1 MALIQESPGVFVAAG
16 HSSAIGE
23 AELAIIRAAARA
35 SPKRRARINTHG
47 DGEDPLHEMIIA
59 IDGHSY
65 IRPHKHPGKS
75 EAFHV
80 IEGDVDIV
88 VFGED
93 GEIAQ
98 FIALGTRGAGRS
110 FYYRISSALFHTLIV
125 RSDIAILHEITNGPF
140 RPSATLF
147 ADFAP
152 DDRDIEKAAIY
163 QADLLRRVSTLQRE
177 AKPELRYRRRVP
189 MAINP

>member
-1 MALIQESPGVFVAAG
+1 MALIQQSPEVFVAAG
-16 HSSAIGE
+16 PISAIGE

-35 SPKRRARINTHG
+35 SPKRRARINAHG
-47 DGEDPLHEMIIA
+47 DSEDPLHEMIIA
-59 IDGHSY
+59 IDGLSY
-65 IRPHKHPGKS
+65 VRPHKHPGKS

-98 FIALGTRGAGRS
+98 FIALGTRGAGRP
-110 FYYRISSALFHTLIV
+110 FYYRIPNALFHTLIV

-152 DDRDIEKAAIY
+152 DDREVEKAAIY
-163 QADLLRRVSTLQRE
+163 QTELLRRVSALEQE
-177 AKPELRYRRRVP
+177 AKPECRYRRRLP
-189 MAINP
+189 IAINR